1 MQFIENFVSVIGP
14 NGSGKSNLLESL
26 LFIFGHRASRMRLKQ
41 LKELIHNSAR
51 HRSLE
56 RATVSVTFK
65 EIEEVYSNNLEPSNW
80 RDSDGQH
87 FHDQP

>member
-1 MQFIENFVSVIGP
+1 VSVIGP

-41 LKELIHNSAR
+41 LKELIHNSAN
-51 HRSLE
+51 HYGID

-65 EIEEVYSNNLEPSNW
+65 EIEEVG
-80 RDSDGQH
+80 RFD
-87 FHDQP
+87 